1 MVEDDA
7 EMGEEEEV
15 EQMVIEQTNQ
25 KRIRNVSEDEE
36 VVDLDD
42 EDLEIIDIKQT
53 K

>member
-1 MVEDDA
+1 M
-7 EMGEEEEV
+7 
-15 EQMVIEQTNQ
+15 MVIEQSNH
-25 KRIRNVSEDEE
+25 KRIRNNVSEDEEE

>member
-15 EQMVIEQTNQ
+15 EQMVIQQTNQ

-42 EDLEIIDIKQT
+42 EDLEIVDIK
-53 K
+53 